1 MIPGS
6 GPESVRYDS
15 GSFRDPDSRVWR
27 DGSRVLRGLNEA
39 AAADFAALTA
49 TSFYRGACKAG
60 DLVSSEPVEAA
71 VPEGS
76 DWALVLEHGSIDVIT
91 YAHEW
96 SFSMLQDAASLTLK
110 LVRAAIDED
119 MTSKD
124 ATPYNVQ
131 FVGAKPTFIDIASL
145 EPYRKGE
152 PWWGYRQFC
161 QMFLYPLLFTAYK
174 DLPHQPWMR
183 GAVDGIT
190 PEQARRVLQGR
201 RHASKGLIPH
211 VWLHAKADRR
221 FSGGSADTVNDLKQ
235 AGYNKKIYVG
245 LVDRLRKLVDNLSWN
260 RSDSEWAGYS
270 KRSHY
275 ASNDLLSKADFVSGV
290 VAQRHRSQVW
300 DIGANDGMFSKIA
313 VEHADVVVALDA
325 DALVVDRLYRALRED
340 GSDGIIPLVVNFA
353 DPTPGIGWRG
363 TERPPLTERSKPELV
378 LALAVIHH
386 LALTHNVPTAAILD
400 FFFHLDAEVVL
411 EVPTESDQKVKQL
424 KSHKRAGTHDA
435 YTLSVI
441 EAQITE
447 RFDVRQ
453 RAELP
458 GGTRV
463 LFDMTPKS

>member
-1 MIPGS
+1 MTPGCD
-6 GPESVRYDS
+6 PEAVYDS
-15 GSFRDPDSRVWR
+15 GSFRDPNSRVWR
-27 DGSRVLRGLNEA
+27 DGNRVLRGLNEA
-39 AAADFAALTA
+39 AATDFDALTA
-49 TSFYRGACKAG
+49 TSFYRGAYKAG
-60 DLVSSEPVEAA
+60 ELVSSEVVETASPDA
-71 VPEGS
+71 S
-76 DWALVLEHGSIDVIT
+76 DWSLVLEHEPVDVIT

-96 SFSMLQDAASLTLK
+96 SFSMLQDAASFTLK

-124 ATPYNVQ
+124 ATPYNIQ
-131 FVGAKPTFIDIASL
+131 FVGARPTFIDIGSF
-145 EPYRKGE
+145 ETHRTGE

-161 QMFLYPLLFTAYK
+161 QMFLYPLMFTAYK

-201 RHASKGLIPH
+201 RHSSRGLIPH

-221 FSGGSADTVNDLKQ
+221 FSGGSADTVKDLKR

-245 LVDRLRKLVDNLSWN
+245 LVDRLRKLVDNMSWN
-260 RSDSEWAGYS
+260 RSDSVWADYS
-270 KRSHY
+270 ERSHY
-275 ASNDLLSKADFVSGV
+275 ASNDLLSKADFVRGV
-290 VAQRHRSQVW
+290 VAQRQRSQVW
-300 DIGANDGMFSKIA
+300 DIGANDGMFSRIA
-313 VEHADVVVALDA
+313 AQHADAVLALDA

-340 GSDGIIPLVVNFA
+340 GTERIIPLVVNLA

-363 TERPPLTERSKPELV
+363 TERPPLTERSRPELV

-400 FFFHLDAEVVL
+400 FLRDLDSQVVL
-411 EVPTESDQKVKQL
+411 EVPAESDRMVKEL

-435 YTLSVI
+435 YTLRVI
-441 EAQITE
+441 EAQINE
-447 RFDVRQ
+447 RFDVR
-453 RAELP
+453 RRSELP

-463 LFDMTPKS
+463 LFDLTPKA